1 VEGDAAV
8 LSNKNP
14 MPDKSNY
21 VNTIEIGSQKYLV
34 GVAPIRKVSEFV
46 CNQSKEAGRSPT

>member
-1 VEGDAAV
+1 MEGDAAV

-14 MPDKSNY
+14 MPAKSNY